1 MNLSR
6 FFTLDEMTFSNTAKA
21 AGIDNTPTAA
31 EIESLRVLCIAVL
44 DPLREALGSSIK
56 VNSGYRGPALNARLK
71 GATKSQHLIGQ
82 AADIQAPGMTVVDL
96 FKKVIRLGL
105 PYDQI
110 IYEVNGSSKWVHVSH
125 APGANKGVIMLGKFD
140 AAGRVT
146 YPRLTAEQAL
156 ALPGEPVTRSAGG
169 AALPGYIEGADEP
182 EGDGSKAPAGAAV
195 KKTPAKKAVA
205 KKAAD
210 KKPVAKKPPA
220 RKVVAKKAVAKK
232 VAVKKT
238 AAKKAVVRKVVAK
251 KVAAKK
257 PSVKKAPVKKPAR
270 KAAR

>member
-6 FFTLDEMTFSNTAKA
+6 FFSLEEMTFSNTAKA
-21 AGIDNTPTAA
+21 AGIDNTPSAA
-31 EIESLRVLCIAVL
+31 EIESLRALCIAVL

-71 GATKSQHLIGQ
+71 GAAKSQHLIGQ
-82 AADIQAPGMTVVDL
+82 AADIQAPGTTVVDL
-96 FKKVIRLGL
+96 FKKIIQLGL

-125 APGANKGVIMLGKFD
+125 KPGASQGEIMLGKFD

-156 ALPGEPVTRSAGG
+156 ALPSEPVTRSAGV
-169 AALPGYIEGADEP
+169 AVLPGYIERADEP
-182 EGDGSKAPAGAAV
+182 EGDLSKRPVTTKAPASAAV
-195 KKTPAKKAVA
+195 KKAGAKKAVIMKPAATKPAGGKTVVKKAVVKNAVAKKVTAKKTVAKNVSVKKAVA
-205 KKAAD
+205 KKAA
-210 KKPVAKKPPA
+210 
-220 RKVVAKKAVAKK
+220 
-232 VAVKKT
+232 
-238 AAKKAVVRKVVAK
+238 
-251 KVAAKK
+251 
-257 PSVKKAPVKKPAR
+257 VKKPAR

>member
-1 MNLSR
+1 MQLSR

-21 AGIDNTPTAA
+21 AGIENTPTAA
-31 EIESLRVLCIAVL
+31 EIESLRALCTAVL

-71 GATKSQHLIGQ
+71 GAAKSQHLIGQ

-110 IYEVNGSSKWVHVSH
+110 IYEVNGKSKWVHVSH
-125 APGANKGVIMLGKFD
+125 APGSNRGVIMLGKFD

-156 ALPGEPVTRSAGG
+156 AVPGEPVTRSRG
-169 AALPGYIEGADEP
+169 APVLPGYIEGADEP
-182 EGDGSKAPAGAAV
+182 EGDGSKAPSPAARKAPAGAAV
-195 KKTPAKKAVA
+195 KKAPVKRAVA
-205 KKAAD
+205 KKAAVR
-210 KKPVAKKPPA
+210 KPAAKKSPA
-220 RKVVAKKAVAKK
+220 KKVVAKKAAAKKTVAKK
-232 VAVKKT
+232 AAVKKT
-238 AAKKAVVRKVVAK
+238 AAKKPGA
-251 KVAAKK
+251 
-257 PSVKKAPVKKPAR
+257 KKAPVKKPAT

>member
-6 FFTLDEMTFSNTAKA
+6 FFTLDEMTFSNTAKT
-21 AGIDNTPTAA
+21 AGIDNTPSAP
-31 EIESLRVLCIAVL
+31 EIESLRALCTAVL

-71 GATKSQHLIGQ
+71 GAAKSQHLVGQ

-110 IYEVNGSSKWVHVSH
+110 IYEVNGSAKWVHLSH
-125 APGANKGVIMLGKFD
+125 KPGANKGEIMLGKFD

-156 ALPGEPVTRSAGG
+156 ALPGDPATRSGG
-169 AALPGYIEGADEP
+169 VAALPGYVEGPDEP
-182 EGDGSKAPAGAAV
+182 ESEASKPPATVKASAPVARKAPVKKRPAV
-195 KKTPAKKAVA
+195 KKAAV
-205 KKAAD
+205 
-210 KKPVAKKPPA
+210 KKPVAK
-220 RKVVAKKAVAKK
+220 
-232 VAVKKT
+232 
-238 AAKKAVVRKVVAK
+238 KVVAK

-257 PSVKKAPVKKPAR
+257 PAR